1 MEHNRTIK
9 KKEKN
14 KALNIKTN
22 LSDIFLELI
31 NLGYGKNL
39 KVYKYNDIKKFKN
52 IKNENE
58 NEIFLILLNQS

>member
-1 MEHNRTIK
+1 MEYNRTIK
-9 KKEKN
+9 MKEKN

-22 LSDIFLELI
+22 LSDILLELI

-39 KVYKYNDIKKFKN
+39 KVLNYNVIKKFKN

-58 NEIFLILLNQS
+58 IFPLLLNQS

>member
-14 KALNIKTN
+14 IALNIKTN
-22 LSDIFLELI
+22 LSDILLELI

-39 KVYKYNDIKKFKN
+39 KVLNYILKN
-52 IKNENE
+52 
-58 NEIFLILLNQS
+58 F